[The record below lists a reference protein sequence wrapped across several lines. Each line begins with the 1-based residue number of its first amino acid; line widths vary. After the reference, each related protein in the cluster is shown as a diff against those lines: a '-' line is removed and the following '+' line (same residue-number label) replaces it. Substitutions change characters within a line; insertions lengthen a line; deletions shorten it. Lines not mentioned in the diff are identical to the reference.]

1 MIILRSELG
10 TALPLSFSLLLSAWL
25 FGNSLGLAFIYK
37 GWRGPEPSREQELI
51 YEEGS
56 AI

>member
-37 GWRGPEPSREQELI
+37 GWCGPEPSREQELI